1 MKKIK
6 LEVEKVE
13 NPLLQYRF
21 AEAIDDANQI
31 CANASSDECFNAWEE
46 VDELEDSMMRAGL
59 NLFPY
64 YGMRYGSLLRKN
76 FKLRFNIRNVED
88 HHVIPVQFRHH
99 PIFDRVKYDL
109 QAGDNIIMLPREI
122 GNLRENRVTHNGPH
136 HKYNMFVG
144 TDANMVEVN
153 PLILTKE
160 EKIVCLDAKVNFDS
174 NALFRHPE
182 IVELRDL
189 NEEDP
194 TEIEA
199 SKHDLAY
206 IKLDGSIGCMVNGA
220 GLAMATMDIIKL
232 YGKEPANFLDVGG
245 GASKEKVSAA
255 LKIIL
260 SDKNV
265 KGILI
270 NIFGG
275 IMRCDVL
282 AQGVVDAAKEI
293 NISVPLV
300 VRLAGTNFQ
309 EGKEILDNSGLELIS
324 AENLDDA
331 AKKIVKAIK

>member
-1 MKKIK
+1 MIRVSSIPPSPENKRRQIRKNILEGTYLKKIK

-13 NPLLQYRF
+13 NPRLQYRF

-144 TDANMVEVN
+144 TVLDSMVYMEN
-153 PLILTKE
+153 PESEFKQF
-160 EKIVCLDAKVNFDS
+160 VNF
-174 NALFRHPE
+174 L
-182 IVELRDL
+182 
-189 NEEDP
+189 
-194 TEIEA
+194 
-199 SKHDLAY
+199 K
-206 IKLDGSIGCMVNGA
+206 IGCRFRPQ
-220 GLAMATMDIIKL
+220 DI
-232 YGKEPANFLDVGG
+232 PWN
-245 GASKEKVSAA
+245 
-255 LKIIL
+255 
-260 SDKNV
+260 
-265 KGILI
+265 
-270 NIFGG
+270 
-275 IMRCDVL
+275 
-282 AQGVVDAAKEI
+282 
-293 NISVPLV
+293 
-300 VRLAGTNFQ
+300 
-309 EGKEILDNSGLELIS
+309 
-324 AENLDDA
+324 
-331 AKKIVKAIK
+331 